1 MGRPFSFVL
10 IFEAVKTCPVCKKDY
25 SDDLNYC
32 LDDGSPLPGA
42 PTYEMTNRPTEVLQQ
57 TTNVASDISN
67 AETIVSDTGRISSP
81 SPLTPP
87 TQKVFQ
93 MSAMEPASRMGCVL
107 SIGQVAA
114 ALAIAIGLGFVGIFY
129 TLRENTDVAM
139 LEPQK
144 PEYSNSVFANATSNS
159 IANENVAM
167 NSTSPPTTESG
178 TPKNSTNS
186 FTSNK
191 DSVPQPTVSKT
202 MPTNESGTPKNTT
215 DIVGGNSVFVY
226 RTKKPITGGVLNGKA
241 IELPQPPYPP
251 AARAVRASGTVTVQV
266 LIDES
271 GRVVSANA
279 VSGHPLLR
287 AAAASAAR
295 SAKFKPAFHD
305 GQPARVS
312 GVISY
317 NFVL

>member
-1 MGRPFSFVL
+1 ML

-25 SDDLNYC
+25 RDDLNYC

-67 AETIVSDTGRISSP
+67 AETIVSDAGRISSP

-178 TPKNSTNS
+178 TPRNSTNS

-191 DSVPQPTVSKT
+191 DSPPQPTVSKT
-202 MPTNESGTPKNTT
+202 MPANESGSPKNT

-295 SAKFKPAFHD
+295 SAKFKPTFHD

>member
-1 MGRPFSFVL
+1 VL
-10 IFEAVKTCPVCKKDY
+10 ICEAVKTCPVCKKDY

-81 SPLTPP
+81 SSLTPP

-114 ALAIAIGLGFVGIFY
+114 ALAIAIGLGFVGLFY
-129 TLRENTDVAM
+129 TYREMDVAS
-139 LEPQK
+139 LEPMLSNK
-144 PEYSNSVFANATSNS
+144 PSNLSANSTTNA
-159 IANENVAM
+159 NVAT
-167 NSTSPPTTESG
+167 NTSSILPSTAASG
-178 TPKNSTNS
+178 TPKIVSGNFAFNTDSTPPPS
-186 FTSNK
+186 TTK
-191 DSVPQPTVSKT
+191 SVPRPF
-202 MPTNESGTPKNTT
+202 P
-215 DIVGGNSVFVY
+215 GGS
-226 RTKKPITGGVLNGKA
+226 LNGKA
-241 IELPQPPYPP
+241 IELPQPPYPT

-279 VSGHPLLR
+279 ISGHPLLR
-287 AAAASAAR
+287 AAAVSAAR
-295 SAKFKPAFHD
+295 SAKFKPTLLG
-305 GQPARVS
+305 GQPVKVS
-312 GVISY
+312 GVITY